1 MILEWKLEQTSVHT
15 YTSTKGV
22 IDTNEALT
30 VNGLLGITPLKSDDQ
45 YRYLGID
52 ENILYNGPIKG
63 YQTTMLH

>member
-1 MILEWKLEQTSVHT
+1 MHI

-22 IDTNEALT
+22 IDTTNETLT
-30 VNGLLGITPLKSDDQ
+30 VNGLLSITPLKSDDQ

-52 ENILYNGPIKG
+52 ENISYNGPIKG